1 MRRIFIVKKQSYWY
15 NKIKSRWHMVEIK
28 IIQYLSSEYKEAL
41 ILRDNILRKPLG
53 RNIYDEDLKK
63 ESDDIHLVA
72 FFEGKIEGTLIL
84 RNMGDGKVKML
95 QVAVTENMRNRGIG
109 RKLVEE
115 SEKIAREKG
124 YRKIVLN
131 ARRGAVEF
139 YKRLDYEIVSEEF
152 MEVGISHFRMQKRL

>member
-1 MRRIFIVKKQSYWY
+1 
-15 NKIKSRWHMVEIK
+15 MVEIK
-28 IIQYLSSEYKEAL
+28 KIQYLSPEYRESL

-53 RNIYDEDLKK
+53 RNIYDEDLRK

-72 FFEGKIEGTLIL
+72 LVENRIEGTLIL
-84 RNMGDGKVKML
+84 RDLGDGKMKMR
-95 QVAVTENMRNRGIG
+95 QVAVSESMRHRGIG

-131 ARRGAVEF
+131 ARRGALEF
-139 YKRLDYEIVSEEF
+139 YRKLDYEIVSEEF
-152 MEVGISHFRMQKRL
+152 IEVGISHFRMQKRL